1 MASNFPAGTDNFNV
15 PNSPGSTALSSA
27 GSGSRNHVQ
36 HHRDLGD
43 AIEAMQA
50 EATLLVHSH
59 NGSTARHGNKLL
71 AANTHQSPDT
81 DAAAGSLHHTLGPGA
96 NQAAPANHAGLPEF
110 ASTHTQADPRPVGS
124 IFMTTVAGNPSGA
137 PHNLGGTWVQ
147 ITDVFLI
154 GAGGAFTAGTTGG
167 ASTHTHSAPTVE
179 TKVDHTHS
187 LGTSGAGG
195 AHAHS
200 LGATGNTDPSHSHS
214 AGGASNTFSATT
226 SAPVLYFGSPGSHT
240 HSFVGQSS
248 SNHGHSMGNTNTQP
262 DHTHTFSTSGS
273 GGSHAHTMTPS
284 TPSHLPP
291 WLAVYTWK
299 RTA

>member
-1 MASNFPAGTDNFNV
+1 MPSNFPAGTDNFNI

-27 GSGSRNHVQ
+27 GTGSRNHVQ

-59 NGSTARHGNKLL
+59 NSSTARHGNKLL
-71 AANTHQSPDT
+71 QANTHQSPDT
-81 DAAAGSLHHTLGPGA
+81 DVAVGSLHHTLGVGA
-96 NQAAPANHAGLPEF
+96 LQAAPANHAGLPEF
-110 ASTHTQADPRPVGS
+110 ASTHTQVQPRPVNS

-154 GAGGAFTAGTTGG
+154 GAGGSFTAGTTGG
-167 ASTHTHSAPTVE
+167 VSTHTHSAPTVE
-179 TKVDHTHS
+179 TKLDHTHS
-187 LGTSGAGG
+187 LGSTSVAG

-200 LGATGNTDPSHSHS
+200 LGATGATNPTHSHA
-214 AGGASNTFSATT
+214 AGGPSNTFTAYTD
-226 SAPVLYFGSPGSHT
+226 VLGFYGSTGGHT
-240 HSFVGQSS
+240 HSFVGQDS
-248 SNHGHSMGNTNTQP
+248 SNHAHGMGGTNTQP
-262 DHTHTFSTSGS
+262 DHSHTFSSSGS
-273 GGSHAHTMTPS
+273 GGSHTHTMTPS

>member
-1 MASNFPAGTDNFNV
+1 MPSNFPAGTDNFNV
-15 PNSPGSTALSSA
+15 PNSPGSTALSAS
-27 GSGSRNHVQ
+27 GTGSRNHVQ

-43 AIEAMQA
+43 TLEAMQP

-71 AANTHQSPDT
+71 QVNTHQSPDT
-81 DAAAGSLHHTLGPGA
+81 DLATGSLHHTLGVGA
-96 NQAAPANHAGLPEF
+96 LQAAPANHAGLPEF
-110 ASTHTQADPRPVGS
+110 AGTHSVVQPRPVNS

-147 ITDVFLI
+147 IQDAFLI

-167 ASTHTHSAPTVE
+167 VSTHTHSAPTVE
-179 TKVDHTHS
+179 TKSNHVHT
-187 LGTSGAGG
+187 LGSSSSDGT
-195 AHAHS
+195 HAHS
-200 LGATGNTDPSHSHS
+200 LGATGATDPTHSHS
-214 AGGASNTFSATT
+214 AGGGGNAFSALTD
-226 SAPVLYFGSPGSHT
+226 VLGFYGSQYGHT

-248 SNHGHSMGNTNTQP
+248 SNHAHSMGGTNTQP
-262 DHTHTFSTSGS
+262 NHSHSFSSPGAA
-273 GGSHAHTMTPS
+273 GGHVHTMTPS